1 MAVSQQEAT
10 TSQSYKQGEQVAKR
24 RRIAL
29 ACSACRVR
37 KSRCDGRRPSCSTC
51 SSLSLECDYE
61 PSDSSTNVLVRK
73 EYVSDLEQRLK
84 DVERSLQRH
93 DDLLLGHLSACSTTT
108 EASFSGPSGSHVS
121 LRTKQTLDGIQLEA
135 TNVEDPGTDEAHT
148 DGLAIAFVDEHT
160 TEFHGETS
168 NIVFIRCL
176 LRANTATLKLKQ
188 NEGTLSDNENTSAE
202 FFSMPRSPSA
212 METPKSTSDISPSA
226 LPSGPEMDAL
236 LNAYFNTYGSLFPFL
251 HEQTFREIYDD
262 CKASGF
268 AKVRRTWLGFL
279 NMIFAMATN
288 VDQGAEVSA
297 DRRFQKS
304 NIFFLRA
311 VSLCRDAAMRTVSL
325 DIVQYLLLS
334 VLYLQGTQRSMQ
346 AWNVHGILVRTA
358 IALGLHSDQS
368 GQRLDPIQ
376 QEIRRRTWLT
386 IYCLDKLLSVT
397 FGRPPSIPEDH
408 LVVQL
413 PSQWP
418 PVPGLVTSQPVGVD
432 IYTEFLVATVK
443 LYRIEG
449 RSVTKQ
455 YGMNL
460 APTHQDADESTVL
473 QTANAM
479 RQELRRWTMDLPPR
493 LSLCEPESEVA
504 MTNTGSNRLRVII
517 TLRHHFA
524 SILIHR
530 PLLCAALD
538 HLTTRETTIGSALPY
553 RIQLAIAEAHQC
565 IQSAENTIDLVHTVL
580 SAQKTGPT
588 NLGVWFFTMFY
599 GRSITKCAQTVPHT
613 DYPSVYLVTGDNRTL
628 HLVEARSLLRRNGAG
643 EICPRFSHK
652 SPRIS

>member
-1 MAVSQQEAT
+1 MSSSRSVLSHTSVIMAAPQQQGNM
-10 TSQSYKQGEQVAKR
+10 SQSYKHGEPLAKR

-29 ACSACRVR
+29 ACSACRIR

-51 SSLSLECDYE
+51 TAISLECEYE
-61 PSDSSTNVLVRK
+61 PSDSSTNVLVPRN
-73 EYVSDLEQRLK
+73 YVSDLEQRLK
-84 DVERSLQRH
+84 DVEGTLQRH
-93 DDLLLGHLSACSTTT
+93 DDFMKGHLSACLTTT
-108 EASFSGPSGSHVS
+108 EVGSSGPSDSQVS
-121 LRTKQTLDGIQLEA
+121 FITTKQAPDGIQLEPN
-135 TNVEDPGTDEAHT
+135 NVEDPGTNEAQT
-148 DGLAIAFVDEHT
+148 DGLAIAFVDDHT
-160 TEFHGETS
+160 PEFYGETS

-176 LRANTATLKLKQ
+176 LRAITATLKLKQ
-188 NEGTLSDNENTSAE
+188 NGGTLSDKENSSEE
-202 FFSMPRSPSA
+202 FLSMPRSPSA
-212 METPKSTSDISPSA
+212 VESPDPVSDISPSA
-226 LPSGPEMDAL
+226 LPSGIEMDAL

-251 HEQTFREIYDD
+251 HEQKFREIYED
-262 CKASGF
+262 CKARGIT
-268 AKVRRTWLGFL
+268 KVRRTWLGLL

-304 NIFFLRA
+304 NVFFLRA
-311 VSLCRDAAMRTVSL
+311 VSLCKDAAMRTASL

-358 IALGLHSDQS
+358 IALGLHSDKS

-418 PVPGLVTSQPVGVD
+418 PVPGSTTGQSEGVD

-443 LYRIEG
+443 LYRIVG
-449 RSVTKQ
+449 QSVTQQ

-460 APTHQDADESTVL
+460 APTHQDIDDSTVL
-473 QTANAM
+473 QTANAV
-479 RQELRRWTMDLPPR
+479 RQDLRRWTIELPPH

-504 MTNTGSNRLRVII
+504 MKHTESHRLRVII

-530 PLLCAALD
+530 PLLCATLRY
-538 HLTTRETTIGSALPY
+538 LTTRETPVGSALPY
-553 RIQLAIAEAHQC
+553 RMQLAIADAHQC
-565 IQSAENTIDLVHTVL
+565 IHSAENTIDLVYTVL
-580 SAQKTGPT
+580 SAQKTGSS
-588 NLGVWFFTMFY
+588 NLGVWFFTLFY
-599 GRSITKCAQTVPHT
+599 GRLVLRKIAFT
-613 DYPSVYLVTGDNRTL
+613 DCS
-628 HLVEARSLLRRNGAG
+628 
-643 EICPRFSHK
+643 
-652 SPRIS
+652 